1 MNDNFTEEMQKKM
14 TEVDPERMG
23 GYIDLFDRLLLYTMA
38 VQIMPPE
45 ILEKLLKKWEHI
57 IKATIDME
65 SNIRTTYLEE
75 TPHGRS
81 ETKHEQP
88 DGEELRLNN
97 LKTLNMAKLILDN
110 NLQSPKEEEND
121 DLD

>member
-1 MNDNFTEEMQKKM
+1 M
-14 TEVDPERMG
+14 TEIDPERMG
-23 GYIDLFDRLLLYTMA
+23 GYIDMFDRLLLYTMA

-57 IKATIDME
+57 IKTTIDME

-75 TPHGRS
+75 TAHGRF
-81 ETKHEQP
+81 ETKHERP

-110 NLQSPKEEEND
+110 NLQSPEEEEND
-121 DLD
+121 DLA